1 VERKSRRRIRRRLG
15 LATTALVAGTAAL
28 AIGAVYW
35 ATVSALQR
43 DTEAAARAELDSL
56 LGAFRGGGIDALVG
70 EIGRRAQN
78 PASQGFAYLVVQEG
92 SVRIAGN
99 VREWPTEQQDSG
111 AVPLEV
117 KRADVWLVRSYRL
130 ESVRLD
136 GRRSLL
142 VGSDASAELPLVR
155 ALQTTALG
163 ALVLSLLLA
172 IGAGLAVGR
181 RLLGRVE
188 DMHDTI
194 ASILAGRKEG
204 RVAVGVGDDE
214 FDELAAQFNRL
225 LDENDRL
232 VEQVREVTNDIAH
245 DLRTPL
251 QRMKGRL
258 EAALAAPSTAPDA
271 RHVLEGFAS
280 DTERLLDTV
289 NGLLQIARLESD
301 ELRRSMRPIDV
312 EAVVREVAELY
323 APLAE
328 EAGLALDVA
337 APPGL
342 LATVDRELL
351 AQAVANLI
359 DNAVKYGGGGDAI
372 RVEARRSDDAVEISV
387 ADRGP
392 GIPEEARERVL
403 ARLVRLDASRGIP
416 GTGLGLSLVDAVA
429 RLHGGTIRLED
440 NRPGVRAVL
449 RIPTSLG

>member
-1 VERKSRRRIRRRLG
+1 MRHRIRSRLG

-35 ATVSALQR
+35 ATVSAVQH

-56 LGAFRGGGIDALVG
+56 LAAFQGGGIDALVG
-70 EIGRRAQN
+70 EISRRAQN
-78 PASQGFAYLVVQEG
+78 PASQGFAYLVVQKDSE
-92 SVRIAGN
+92 RLAGN
-99 VREWPTEQQDSG
+99 VRQWPDRQEGG

-117 KRADVWLVRSYRL
+117 QRADVWLVRSYRL
-130 ESVRLD
+130 ESVRLA
-136 GRRSLL
+136 GGRSLL
-142 VGSDASAELPLVR
+142 VGSDASAEAPLVR

-163 ALVLSLLLA
+163 ALVLSLVVA

-188 DMHDTI
+188 DMHETI
-194 ASILAGRKEG
+194 ASILAGQKEG
-204 RVAVGVGDDE
+204 RVTVGAGGDE
-214 FDELAAQFNRL
+214 FDDLAAQFNRL

-271 RHVLEGFAS
+271 RNVLEGFAG
-280 DTERLLDTV
+280 DTERLLDTF

-301 ELRRSMRPIDV
+301 ELRRSMQPIDV
-312 EAVVREVAELY
+312 EVVVREVAELY

-328 EAGLALDVA
+328 EAGLALDVEIE
-337 APPGL
+337 PGL
-342 LATVDRELL
+342 TATADRELL
-351 AQAVANLI
+351 AQAIANLI
-359 DNAVKYGGGGDAI
+359 DNAVKYGAGGDAI
-372 RVEARRSDDAVEISV
+372 RVDARRSEDGVEIRV

-392 GIPEEARERVL
+392 GIPEDARERVL

-429 RLHGGTIRLED
+429 RLHGGSIRLED
-440 NRPGVRAVL
+440 NRPGLCAIL
-449 RIPTSLG
+449 RLPASPT

>member
-1 VERKSRRRIRRRLG
+1 VRRRIRSRLG

-35 ATVSALQR
+35 ATVTALQQ

-56 LGAFRGGGIDALVG
+56 LGAFRSGGIDELVG

-78 PASQGFAYLVVQEG
+78 PASQSFAYLVVKEG

-99 VREWPTEQQDSG
+99 VREWPAAEPDSD

-117 KRADVWLVRSYRL
+117 QRADVWLVRSYRL

-136 GRRSLL
+136 GGRSLL
-142 VGSDASAELPLVR
+142 VGSDASAEAPLVR

-163 ALVLSLLLA
+163 ALVLSLLVA

-194 ASILAGRKEG
+194 ASILAGQKEG
-204 RVAVGVGDDE
+204 RVAVREGGGDE

-251 QRMKGRL
+251 QRMRGRL
-258 EAALAAPSTAPDA
+258 EAALAAPSTSPDA
-271 RHVLEGFAS
+271 RRVLEGFAG
-280 DTERLLDTV
+280 DTERLLETF

-301 ELRRSMRPIDV
+301 ELRRSMQEIDV
-312 EAVVREVAELY
+312 ERVVREVAELY

-337 APPGL
+337 VDPSL
-342 LATVDRELL
+342 RATADRELL
-351 AQAVANLI
+351 AQAIANLI
-359 DNAVKYGGGGDAI
+359 DNAVKYGRGGGAI
-372 RVEARRSDDAVEISV
+372 RVDARRSGDGVAISV
-387 ADRGP
+387 ADHGP
-392 GIPEEARERVL
+392 GIPDEARERVFE
-403 ARLVRLDASRGIP
+403 RLVRLDASRAVP

-429 RLHGGTIRLED
+429 RLHGGSVRLED

-449 RIPTSLG
+449 QLPASPG

>member
-1 VERKSRRRIRRRLG
+1 VKRRIRSRLG
-15 LATTALVAGTAAL
+15 LATTALVAGTAAI

-35 ATVSALQR
+35 ATVSALQH

-56 LGAFRGGGIDALVG
+56 LGAFQGGGIDALVG
-70 EIGRRAQN
+70 EIGRRAEN
-78 PASQGFAYLVVQEG
+78 PASQSFAYLVVQEG

-99 VREWPTEQQDSG
+99 VREWPDEQDSG

-117 KRADVWLVRSYRL
+117 QRADVWLVRSYRL

-136 GRRSLL
+136 GGRSLL
-142 VGSDASAELPLVR
+142 VGSDASAEAPLVR

-163 ALVLSLLLA
+163 ALVLSLLVA

-194 ASILAGRKEG
+194 ASILAGQKEG
-204 RVAVGVGDDE
+204 RVAARAGGDE
-214 FDELAAQFNRL
+214 FDELASQFNLL

-258 EAALAAPSTAPDA
+258 EAALAAPSTSSDV
-271 RHVLEGFAS
+271 RHVLEGFAG
-280 DTERLLDTV
+280 DTERLLETF

-301 ELRRSMRPIDV
+301 ELRRSMQPIDV
-312 EAVVREVAELY
+312 ELVVREVAELY

-342 LATVDRELL
+342 RATADRELL
-351 AQAVANLI
+351 AQAIANLI
-359 DNAVKYGGGGDAI
+359 DNAVKYGGGGGAI
-372 RVEARRSDDAVEISV
+372 RVEARRSDDGVEICV
-387 ADRGP
+387 ADHGR
-392 GIPEEARERVL
+392 GIPEEARERVF

-416 GTGLGLSLVDAVA
+416 GTGLGLSLVEAVA
-429 RLHGGTIRLED
+429 RLHRGSIRLED

-449 RIPTSLG
+449 RVPASPG